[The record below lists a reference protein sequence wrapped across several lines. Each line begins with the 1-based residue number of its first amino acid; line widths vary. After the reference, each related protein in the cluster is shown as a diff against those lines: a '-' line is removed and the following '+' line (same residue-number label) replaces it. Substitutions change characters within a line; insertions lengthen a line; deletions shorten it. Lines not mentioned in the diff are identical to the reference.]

1 MGVKGRER
9 DGKVGGGRLGVCEW
23 DVSETVLRKGE
34 SGCERVG
41 MGREW
46 SGAQGGEWSVR
57 GRVGARGLEG
67 ESKVRGGGCS
77 LGGESGVGCKSERGR
92 ECGARGRE

>member
-1 MGVKGRER
+1 MGKW
-9 DGKVGGGRLGVCEW
+9 GGGGWGVCEW

-46 SGAQGGEWSVR
+46 SGVQGGEWSVR
-57 GRVGARGLEG
+57 G
-67 ESKVRGGGCS
+67 KVRCEGR
-77 LGGESGVGCKSERGR
+77 LQFRGR
-92 ECGARGRE
+92 EWCGVQVRERERVWCEGERVRCGREAAV